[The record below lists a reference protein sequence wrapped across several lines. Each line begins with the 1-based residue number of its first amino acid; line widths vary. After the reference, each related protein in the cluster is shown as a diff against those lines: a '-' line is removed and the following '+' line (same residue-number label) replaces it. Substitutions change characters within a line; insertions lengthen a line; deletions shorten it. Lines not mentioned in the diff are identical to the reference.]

1 MQKSSLRLF
10 ENHFGKPIANLSY
23 AVTHRQVRAIERGG
37 IKMMHTARPFSYY
50 RRVFYQGQCA
60 TRVIEQ
66 LKGKTIVD
74 VGCGFTPFS
83 SDSMFQ
89 ACHKAGIDFYGV
101 DPQLDSVT
109 GFELK
114 DRLLARAM
122 GSRGR
127 FNVNAPGLSKAL
139 SARAESLPF
148 DDESVDEILC
158 SYLLFVWIEDEAI
171 LAEILGEFLRV
182 LKPGAT
188 IKLYPLHEWRF
199 MDFKNKDL
207 IKLLSTVTIEQRFV
221 HGGLDFRVTPAML
234 TQITKS
240 DTDDL

>member
-1 MQKSSLRLF
+1 MQKRSLKLF

-23 AVTHRQVRAIERGG
+23 AMTHRQLRAIERGG

-50 RRVFYQGQCA
+50 RKVFYQGQCA

-66 LKGKTIVD
+66 LNGKKIVD

-89 ACHKAGIDFYGV
+89 ACQKAGGDFYGI
-101 DPQLDSVT
+101 DPQLDSVARFT
-109 GFELK
+109 LK

-127 FNVNAPGLSKAL
+127 LNVNAPGLSKAL

-148 DDESVDEILC
+148 NDQSIDEILC
-158 SYLLFVWIEDEAI
+158 SYLIFVWIEDEAI

-188 IKLYPLHEWRF
+188 IKLYPLHEWRLMNF
-199 MDFKNKDL
+199 ENKEL
-207 IKLLSTVTIEQRFV
+207 IRLLNTVTIEQRFV

-240 DTDDL
+240 NTDDV